1 MTLQDLMKLT
11 VTKLREEAHK
21 FDVKDALGMSKE
33 QLIELL
39 SNKMVIEHKAEI
51 AKGIGRRAMKAKI
64 AELKKQIAQ
73 LVTEGNAKAVHVN
86 RRRIRSVR
94 RRLRKVIAR
103 AKLAAAR
110 APKPAAVAASAP
122 EAPAC

>member
-1 MTLQDLMKLT
+1 MTLQDLMKMT

-21 FDVKDALGMSKE
+21 FEVKDALGMSKD

-39 SNKMVIEHKAEI
+39 CNKHGIEHKTEV

-64 AELKKQIAQ
+64 AELKKQRAQ
-73 LVTEGNAKAVHVN
+73 LLSEGSAQAVYVN

-103 AKLAAAR
+103 AKRKAAR
-110 APKPAAVAASAP
+110 APKAATAAP
-122 EAPAC
+122 EAPAS